1 MNSSQRR
8 RKRGVI
14 LTSQGLNKLLAAK
27 QALEQQEKL
36 GRRYTLEE
44 ISDRTRLATG
54 TITKVLNRES
64 VVDKRTLDIFFRA
77 FDIELDKGDYV
88 PCPDACEPEMTERE
102 DAGTQSDMS
111 LSPHISTPSTT
122 THQDTQA
129 NNRQRTTRQPKR
141 KRGVV
146 LTLAGWH
153 RLLEAKH
160 ALEIKDNFGEPYT
173 LEQLSERTGLSPNTL
188 TKVQHREVA
197 VDQQT
202 LECYF
207 STFNLTLSPSDY
219 TKPDSSARVQ
229 RQRVTPIQQDWGEAV
244 DVSVFCGR
252 TDELATLETWI
263 VQDNCRLVTLLGMGG
278 IGKTALAAKLAQH
291 LQDKFEFIIWRSLRN
306 APSVE
311 EKLAELIQFLSDQQ
325 ETNLP
330 SSPDGRIL
338 CLIKYLRSSR
348 CLLILDNAESILQSG
363 DSPQYSYT
371 ARTGRYLDGYE
382 GYGQLLKSIGET
394 PHKSCLVLTSRE
406 KPQGLAALEGE
417 KLPVRC
423 LQLMGL
429 PEPEAKEIVCAKGTF
444 TGSEDE
450 WQALISRYAGNPLA
464 LKIVA
469 SAVREFFD
477 NSISQFI
484 EILKR
489 GSFIFDDIRDLLE
502 GQFQRLSHREQE
514 IMYWLA
520 IEREPVSLDELQA
533 DFVYNLSS
541 NELLQVLASLQ
552 RRSLIERSAARF
564 TQQPV
569 VMEYVTVRLIEW
581 VCAEITTQ
589 TINLFRSHALVKA
602 QAKDYVR
609 DTQVRLIL
617 QPIIDGLIVSLGSPE
632 RIGNS
637 IKQILASLQRKSS
650 QETGYVAGNSLNLL
664 RQLQVDVRG
673 YDFSHLTIWQ
683 ANLQGMNLHDVNFAH
698 SDLSQSVFTETL
710 GNILSAAFSPDG
722 NFLATCDTD
731 CNLRLWQVQTGKLL
745 SIFQGHN
752 NWVRTVA
759 FSPDG
764 KTLASGGA
772 DCTVKLWDVRE
783 GKCLRT
789 CTGHGNEVYSVA
801 FSPQG
806 NILASSSGDR
816 TIKLWDVSIGNCLR
830 TLHGHTDSV
839 RSVAFSTDGKIVAS
853 GSADRTV
860 RFWDVR
866 NGKCLKTCTGHTDS
880 VRSVAFSA
888 DGKILVSGSSD
899 RTVKLWDGKSGQ
911 YLKTYTGHSG
921 GVYSVAFSLD
931 GHTLATGSGDHTIRL
946 WDCRTDQCL
955 KTLHG
960 HTNQIFSVAFNPNGQ
975 TLACVSL
982 DQTVRLWDIRTGQCL
997 RTWQGHT
1004 DWAFPI
1010 AFSGDGK
1017 LLVSGSS
1024 DRTVRI
1030 WDIQNGECLRIC
1042 TGHTDQVFSVTFSPI
1057 QYFSDK
1063 ANLTPL
1069 SPRPY
1074 KGMRETSS
1082 PLLAGEGLG
1091 ERLTPHQGKLIASG
1105 STDSSVR
1112 LWDVDTGICLR
1123 TLHGHT
1129 DWVRSVAFSPDGKIL
1144 ASGSADRTVRL
1155 WDVSTG
1161 KEVRT
1166 LQGHT
1171 EQVYSVAFSP
1181 DGSILASGSTDRTVR
1196 LWNVCNGTC
1205 LETLHG
1211 HTNQVFSVAFSP
1223 YQGFLASGSTDQTVR
1238 LWDCR
1243 TGQCCKTFTEH
1254 TNWVF
1259 SVAFSIDGKTLASAS
1274 HDQTVRLWD
1283 IETGECRQIC
1293 TGHTHLVSSVAFSPQ
1308 GKMLA
1313 SGSQDQTVRLWD
1325 VETGECVKVLRAK
1338 RLYEGM
1344 NITGATGL
1352 TEAQKVTL
1360 KAIGAVETGELRNG
1374 M

>member
-14 LTSQGLNKLLAAK
+14 LTFQGLNKLLAAK
-27 QALEQQEKL
+27 QASEQQEKL

-44 ISDRTRLATG
+44 ISDRTHLATG

-77 FDIELDKGDYV
+77 FDVELDKGDYV
-88 PCPDACEPEMTERE
+88 PCPDAGEPEMTERE
-102 DAGTQSDMS
+102 DARTQSDMS

-122 THQDTQA
+122 THQDTQV
-129 NNRQRTTRQPKR
+129 NSRQRTPRQLKR

-153 RLLEAKH
+153 RLLEAKRTSE
-160 ALEIKDNFGEPYT
+160 LRDNFGELYT

-207 STFNLTLSPSDY
+207 SAFNLTLSPSDY
-219 TKPDSSARVQ
+219 TKPDSDARVQ
-229 RQRVTPIQQDWGEAV
+229 RQRVTPIRQDWGEAI
-244 DVSVFCGR
+244 DVSMFCGR
-252 TDELATLETWI
+252 TDELSTLVQWI
-263 VQDNCRLVTLLGMGG
+263 VQDNCRVVSLLGMGG

-291 LQDKFEFIIWRSLRN
+291 LQDEFEFIIWRSLRN

-311 EKLAELIQFLSDQQ
+311 EKLAELIQFLSNQQ
-325 ETNLP
+325 ETDLP
-330 SSPDGRIL
+330 SSLDGRL
-338 CLIKYLRSSR
+338 LRLMKYLRSSR

-382 GYGQLLKSIGET
+382 GYGQLLKCIGET
-394 PHKSCLVLTSRE
+394 PHKSCLILTSRE

-417 KLPVRC
+417 TLPVRC

-489 GSFIFDDIRDLLE
+489 GTFIFDDIRDLLE
-502 GQFQRLSHREQE
+502 GQFQRLSRREQE

-520 IEREPVSLDELQA
+520 INREPVSLNELQA
-533 DFVYNLSS
+533 DFVYPISP

-552 RRSLIERSAARF
+552 RRSLIERSATRF

-589 TINLFRSHALVKA
+589 KINLFRSHALVKA

-617 QPIIDGLIVSLGSPE
+617 QLVVDGLIINLGSPE
-632 RIGNS
+632 RIESS
-637 IKQILASLQRKSS
+637 IQQILVPLQRKSS

-673 YDFSHLTIWQ
+673 YDFSHLTVWQ
-683 ANLQGMNLHDVNFAH
+683 ANLQGMNLHNVNFAH
-698 SDLSQSVFTETL
+698 CDLSRSVFTETL

-722 NFLATCDTD
+722 SILATCDTD

-745 SIFQGHN
+745 SIFQGHT

-783 GKCLRT
+783 GKCLRS
-789 CTGHGNEVYSVA
+789 CTGHGNEVYSVV
-801 FSPQG
+801 FSPQS

-816 TIKLWDVSIGNCLR
+816 TIKLWDVSTGNCLK

-839 RSVAFSTDGKIVAS
+839 RSVAFSSDGKILAS
-853 GSADRTV
+853 GSVDRTV
-860 RFWDVR
+860 RFWNVG

-899 RTVKLWDGKSGQ
+899 RTIKLWDGKSGQ

-921 GVYSVAFSLD
+921 GVYSVAFSPN
-931 GHTLATGSGDHTIRL
+931 GHTLATGSGDHTVRL
-946 WDCRTDQCL
+946 WDCHTDQCL

-960 HTNQIFSVAFNPNGQ
+960 HTNQIFSVAFNPDGQ

-982 DQTVRLWDIRTGQCL
+982 DQTVRLWDIRTGECL
-997 RTWQGHT
+997 RTWQGQT

-1017 LLVSGSS
+1017 LLVSGGS

-1042 TGHTDQVFSVTFSPI
+1042 TGHTDQVFSVAFSPI
-1057 QYFSDK
+1057 
-1063 ANLTPL
+1063 L
-1069 SPRPY
+1069 SISLPITFPPY
-1074 KGMRETSS
+1074 Q
-1082 PLLAGEGLG
+1082 AGLRG
-1091 ERLTPHQGKLIASG
+1091 LIASG

-1123 TLHGHT
+1123 ILHGHT

-1144 ASGSADRTVRL
+1144 ASGSADHTVKL

-1161 KEVRT
+1161 REVRT
-1166 LQGHT
+1166 CFGHT

-1181 DGSILASGSTDRTVR
+1181 DGNTLASGSTDCTIR
-1196 LWNVCNGTC
+1196 LWDVRNGQC
-1205 LETLHG
+1205 LQTLHG
-1211 HTNQVFSVAFSP
+1211 HTNQVFSVAYSP
-1223 YQGFLASGSTDQTVR
+1223 RTPMANNPSLPNLPDPGELRGFLASGSTDQTVR
-1238 LWDCR
+1238 LWDNP

-1283 IETGECRQIC
+1283 VATGQCCQIC
-1293 TGHTHLVSSVAFSPQ
+1293 TGHTHLVSSVAFNPQ

-1313 SGSQDQTVRLWD
+1313 SGSQDQTVRLWNVD
-1325 VETGECVKVLRAK
+1325 TGECLNVLRAK

-1360 KAIGAVETGELRNG
+1360 KAIGAVETDGREARR
-1374 M
+1374 